1 MTFGCSVIFVVVFYT
16 ARSKQ
21 QYERLALA
29 ETDDRRCSLLH
40 ITRDVYERVFACVC
54 KCFGLFVWAYGLEQ
68 LRFSARRHAPLIT
81 VV

>member
-54 KCFGLFVWAYGLEQ
+54 VNVLVCLCGHMGLNSLDFLLEDM
-68 LRFSARRHAPLIT
+68 LLL
-81 VV
+81 